1 VFCQLEKGVLL
12 MMRHIA
18 MFEFTDDV
26 TDEDVRAID
35 AGLGRLPDAIEEI
48 RNYSFGIDLGL
59 GDGNF
64 DYAVVG
70 EFDSVEDFRTYLAH
84 PEHVRVSSTLI
95 KPVLKNVVRIQMEIS

>member
-1 VFCQLEKGVLL
+1 

-18 MFEFTDDV
+18 MFTFTDDV

-35 AGLGRLPDAIEEI
+35 AGLGGLPNVIEEI
-48 RNYSFGIDLGL
+48 RSYSFGIDLGL
-59 GDGNF
+59 GEGNF

-70 EFDSVEDFRTYLAH
+70 EFDSAEDFRTYLAH
-84 PEHVRVSSTLI
+84 PEHVRVSSTFI